1 MDDDFDAMSQ
11 LSEGFLRSET
21 QSTFPFSQTD
31 DGRSETTCAPTL
43 PDEEQSEEADYETI
57 QLPKHACRYCGIH
70 DTASVALCTV
80 CNKWFC
86 NSKGCTPSSHLITHC
101 VRSGHRE
108 ITLHPDGQLGDTD
121 LENIFLLGFLKAK
134 TDSVVVMLCRM
145 PCAQTALKGGNW
157 EAEEWKPLIAERQLV
172 SWVLKPPDAKAEARA
187 KQITT
192 SRINRLEEL
201 WKENAE
207 ATVEDLDLPG
217 LNAEPEHVC
226 LRYEDGAHYFSVLS
240 PLIAL
245 EAEYDRKAKEALSYQ
260 VTQVRWAIGLNKKTT
275 ASFNLPEF
283 RDGNMK
289 LMIGDELRLKHQ
301 RTIDGSEWMCEGRI
315 VKIPDNHDDKFVL
328 EVSKSTD
335 TVSSRQTN
343 FTCEYVWKGTAFK
356 RMQEALLRLANKKSC
371 VSQFI
376 YHKLMGHEVNEIHF
390 QLSLPKKFET
400 PGLPALNHSQEDAVR
415 NALLQPLSLIQ
426 GPPGTGKTVTSAALV
441 YQMVKVSKEQVLVC
455 SPSNIAAD
463 QLAEKLHLTGLKVV
477 RFCAKGR
484 ETVESS
490 VGFLALHNQL
500 KALQGAAELHKLM
513 RLKEE
518 VGELSS
524 TDELRFKQLVMVKE
538 KELLGKAEVIC
549 STCISAA
556 DARLRGLEFRC
567 VLIDESTQAAE
578 PEIIVPVLKG
588 ARQLVL
594 VGDHCQLGP
603 VVMSKQASAAGFA
616 KSLVER
622 LIMLGNRPFRLQVQY
637 RMHPALSVFPS
648 NVFYEG
654 SLQNGVS
661 EHERILHDIDW
672 RFPTPDKPMMFWH
685 CNGQEEISPSGTSY
699 LNRAEATAVEKVT
712 TRFLKA
718 GVRPEQIGIIT
729 PYEGQRAFLVQYM
742 QSQGTL
748 HSKLYAAIEVANVDA
763 FQGREKDLIIVTCVR
778 SNSAGGIGFLN
789 DPRRLNVA
797 LTRAKYGLILI
808 GNAHILA
815 RQTLWH
821 SLISMMRDRGCMVE
835 GPLNNLQK
843 AMIDLP
849 APRAITDREIQT
861 HGYLAISMIS
871 HAARHPPPRHPPA
884 GPFAHKPPAVASSN
898 GVYATYDSHTYA
910 AGGVLPPSI
919 ADPQGAMFAGADRSS
934 VVPLHMLSP
943 AFGPSTSGGAFGNGD
958 NVPPVWPPLPSSS
971 S

>member
-1 MDDDFDAMSQ
+1 MDF
-11 LSEGFLRSET
+11 F
-21 QSTFPFSQTD
+21 QTD

-70 DTASVALCTV
+70 DTSSVALCTV

-86 NSKGCTPSSHLITHC
+86 NSKRDAPPAATDHPLRPLRPPRGHASSRTANWATPTSS
-101 VRSGHRE
+101 VFNAAE
-108 ITLHPDGQLGDTD
+108 IAVS
-121 LENIFLLGFLKAK
+121 NIFLLGFLKAK

-145 PCAQTALKGGNW
+145 PCAQAAQKGGNW

-207 ATVEDLDLPG
+207 ATVEDFGPSGPERRTRARLP
-217 LNAEPEHVC
+217 A
-226 LRYEDGAHYFSVLS
+226 VLS
-240 PLIAL
+240 PLVAL

-260 VTQVRWAIGLNKKTT
+260 VTQ
-275 ASFNLPEF
+275 
-283 RDGNMK
+283 
-289 LMIGDELRLKHQ
+289 
-301 RTIDGSEWMCEGRI
+301 
-315 VKIPDNHDDKFVL
+315 IPDNHDDKFVL

-376 YHKLMGHEVNEIHF
+376 YHKLMGHDVNEINF

-441 YQMVKVSKEQVLVC
+441 YQMVKLSKEQVLV
-455 SPSNIAAD
+455 S
-463 QLAEKLHLTGLKVV
+463 AEKLHLTGLKVV

-538 KELLGKAEVIC
+538 KGTSGQGRGHLLHVHH
-549 STCISAA
+549 
-556 DARLRGLEFRC
+556 C

-594 VGDHCQLGP
+594 VGDHCQVKLGP

-654 SLQNGVS
+654 SLQNGTNAC
-661 EHERILHDIDW
+661 LHDIDW

-685 CNGQEEISPSGTSY
+685 CNGQEEISPSGTSF
-699 LNRAEATAVEKVT
+699 LNRAEATAVEKIT

-742 QSQGTL
+742 QLQGTL
-748 HSKLYAAIEVANVDA
+748 HSKLYAAVEVANVDA

-843 AMIDLP
+843 ASIDLP

-861 HGYLAISMIS
+861 HGYLAMSMIS
-871 HAARHPPPRHPPA
+871 HAARHPPPRHAPS

-919 ADPQGAMFAGADRSS
+919 ADPQGAIFAGADHSS

-958 NVPPVWPPLPSSS
+958 NDDPARLAAAPVVPLVIDRRPSGS
-971 S
+971 